1 MSDNIEIFTLDNDIK
16 VFCETPKSF
25 PDGIAKAQQD
35 LHSLVPF
42 SGERRYF
49 GISRPNEKGTVIY
62 QAATEEVYQGEAEE
76 YGFETFIIVSGRYIS
91 LIVPDFADDVQQ
103 IVKAFQMLSVY
114 PGIDPE
120 GDCIE
125 FYLNERDVRCMVRLI
140 R

>member
-1 MSDNIEIFTLDNDIK
+1 MSENIELFTLDNDIK
-16 VFCETPKSF
+16 VFCETAKSF

-49 GISRPNEKGTVIY
+49 GISRPNEKGAVFY

-76 YGFETFIIVSGRYIS
+76 YGFETFIIESGRYIS
-91 LIVPDFADDVQQ
+91 LLVPDFIDNVQQ
-103 IVKAFQMLSVY
+103 IVKAFQMLTVY

-120 GDCIE
+120 GYFIE
-125 FYLNERDVRCMVRLI
+125 SYLNERDVRCMIKLI
-140 R
+140 H